1 MVVGNKTLSGISVN
15 YKLPGNLRLHHAQ
28 AASLKASVKVQAD
41 VFEAYVGGVYLDRGI
56 EVARSWIYALF
67 EPYIRDA
74 YRIVREQHGLP
85 PPSEPALPSPISPDI
100 TYSGVWDPT
109 PPAAPYASRNSSTSG
124 TSDEDT
130 PPLGR
135 ASTAN
140 NQATGHLALLNQR
153 IQQLHKSVEWS
164 YSKEPGP
171 GTRTTPR
178 WKAVCIVGDR
188 PIAEGLGTTKKAAQ
202 NAAAKDGLM
211 NLGVS
216 VE

>member
-1 MVVGNKTLSGISVN
+1 
-15 YKLPGNLRLHHAQ
+15 
-28 AASLKASVKVQAD
+28 
-41 VFEAYVGGVYLDRGI
+41 
-56 EVARSWIYALF
+56 
-67 EPYIRDA
+67 
-74 YRIVREQHGLP
+74 
-85 PPSEPALPSPISPDI
+85 
-100 TYSGVWDPT
+100 
-109 PPAAPYASRNSSTSG
+109 
-124 TSDEDT
+124 
-130 PPLGR
+130 
-135 ASTAN
+135 
-140 NQATGHLALLNQR
+140 
-153 IQQLHKSVEWS
+153 LHKSVEWS